1 MAIRIG
7 NHVGNW
13 KIISEKFKENKVY
26 KNTCQCICGTIRNVP
41 TWHLN
46 NNKSKGCGCTNIIG
60 RFKAKCVGDLSASY
74 YTSFKYSRQRK
85 GIEFSDDLSMG
96 HLWNLYKQQ
105 EGRCALS
112 GIPIPLNPQWSQ
124 QNKGKSTKIVQ
135 TASIDRIDSSK
146 GYVPGNV
153 QWVHKDINYMK
164 GGLSDLEFII
174 FCRQVTKHNKHL
186 GISDI
191 NFDEVQ
197 FSGKRKYFGST
208 GK

>member
-1 MAIRIG
+1 MTIRIG

-13 KIISEKFKENKVY
+13 KVISEKFKENKVY

-74 YTSFKYSRQRK
+74 YTSFKYSRQSK

-96 HLWNLYKQQ
+96 HLWYLYEQQ

-146 GYVPGNV
+146 GYTPDNIVLT
-153 QWVHKDINYMK
+153 INEINIMK
-164 GGLSDLEFII
+164 NNLTIKEFKTIVTNI
-174 FCRQVTKHNKHL
+174 YKHFCK
-186 GISDI
+186 
-191 NFDEVQ
+191 E
-197 FSGKRKYFGST
+197 
-208 GK
+208 